1 MKQWK
6 PLLLGGALVLLAACG
21 GGKDGIV
28 SGTVTALGSTSMERV
43 MGTLAEQFRADHQ
56 GMRVSVEGG
65 GSSAGI
71 EAAAN
76 GTADLG
82 LSSRELTAQEAE
94 GLTATVLALDGIA
107 VVVNAE
113 AGIENL
119 TLEELGGIFRGEI
132 ANWAEVGGRDG
143 PVACIGR
150 ESGSGT
156 RDGFE
161 SATGTEGQCVLAQE
175 LTSTGAVMEAVRGNP
190 NAIGYASLASAEGQE
205 GIQMLTIDGVACT
218 EETVQDG
225 SYPIQRPFL
234 LVTRSDEPLGDA
246 ARTFFDWATSA
257 GAAGLIRLAGAV
269 PPA

>member
-1 MKQWK
+1 MFA
-6 PLLLGGALVLLAACG
+6 LLLLLSACG
-21 GGKDGIV
+21 GGKDGMA
-28 SGTVTALGSTSMERV
+28 SGTVIALGSTSMERV
-43 MGTLAEQFRADHQ
+43 MGTLAEQFSADHR

-71 EAAAN
+71 EAVSN

-107 VVVNAE
+107 VVVNEE

-119 TLEELGGIFRGEI
+119 SMEELGAIFRGEI
-132 ANWAEVGGRDG
+132 NSWAEVGGRAG

-190 NAIGYASLASAEGQE
+190 NAIGYASLASVEGQE
-205 GIQMLTIDGVACT
+205 GIRVLTIDDTACT
-218 EETVQDG
+218 EETIQDG

-234 LVTRSDEPLGDA
+234 LVTRSDEALGDA